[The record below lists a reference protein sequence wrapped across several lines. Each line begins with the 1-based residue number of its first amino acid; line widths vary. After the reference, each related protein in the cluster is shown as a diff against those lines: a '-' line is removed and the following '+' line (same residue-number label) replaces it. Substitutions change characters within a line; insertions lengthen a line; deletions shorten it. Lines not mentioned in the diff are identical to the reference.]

1 LANYKQIF
9 KDTKFEFYFIFGF
22 VVGIKYLSLPLK
34 YLCINLILDG
44 LKNKK
49 NRFERFHFMVS
60 GWNPDQDRKF
70 SSRYNFS
77 FHFQLT
83 ISLLL
88 YESLKL
94 DYTDSHDPE

>member
-1 LANYKQIF
+1 
-9 KDTKFEFYFIFGF
+9 
-22 VVGIKYLSLPLK
+22 
-34 YLCINLILDG
+34 
-44 LKNKK
+44 
-49 NRFERFHFMVS
+49 MVS

-94 DYTDSHDPE
+94 DYTDSHDPEWE